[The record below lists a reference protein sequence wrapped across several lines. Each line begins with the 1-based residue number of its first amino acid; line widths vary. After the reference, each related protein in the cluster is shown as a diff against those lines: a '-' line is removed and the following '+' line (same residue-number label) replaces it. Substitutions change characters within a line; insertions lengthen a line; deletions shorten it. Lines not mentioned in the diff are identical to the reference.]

1 MLKHFTGHPSSGK
14 KRQNDA
20 AEEIEEI
27 ISQEISQEVS
37 DGSQEMAEN
46 E

>member
-14 KRQNDA
+14 KRQNDD

-27 ISQEISQEVS
+27 ISQEVS